1 MTDIIRKKRKQLG
14 LSQKQIADKLGCT
27 WTTISNLER
36 GVNVNHSLLQKVCE
50 MLGLKVQIVDVSP
63 VEGKAKKEKN
73 TRVLSID

>member
-14 LSQKQIADKLGCT
+14 LSQKQIAYKLGCT

-36 GVNVNHSLLQKVCE
+36 GVNVNHGLLQKVCE
-50 MLGLKVQIVDVSP
+50 ILGLEVQIVDVCP
-63 VEGKAKKEKN
+63 VEGKPKKEKN